1 MPFGKARGL
10 ERGRVFPPVR
20 AHDLSIAIGLKKII
34 KGAKKKEKGKA
45 KLPLT
50 VPKRQTYG
58 SK

>member
-1 MPFGKARGL
+1 
-10 ERGRVFPPVR
+10 VFPPVR

-34 KGAKKKEKGKA
+34 KGAKQKEKGKA